1 MLFFY
6 STPKLF
12 LKIEIIFFIR
22 IIQKKRVYALNT
34 LTTLPNLLTLLRILL
49 IPVFVIVF
57 YLPFGFAKALAASIF
72 AMASFTDWL
81 DGYLARKLKMISPF
95 GAFLDPV
102 ADKLLVS
109 TSLLL
114 LVSSKNIHY
123 ITIPAIV
130 IVGREIVISALREW
144 MAEIG
149 SRASITVSYVGKIKT
164 VLQMVAL
171 ILLLAFNSLESWGGI
186 FGFILLYVA
195 AILTIWSM
203 VIYLAIAWPELTKKN

>member
-1 MLFFY
+1 M
-6 STPKLF
+6 S
-12 LKIEIIFFIR
+12 
-22 IIQKKRVYALNT
+22 T
-34 LTTLPNLLTLLRILL
+34 LTSLPNLLTLMRIVL
-49 IPVFVIVF
+49 IPVFILIF
-57 YLPFGFAKALAASIF
+57 YLPFHWANGVAAGIF
-72 AMASFTDWL
+72 AVACFTDWL
-81 DGYLARKLKMISPF
+81 DGYFARRLKMMSPF

-114 LVSSKNIHY
+114 LVGAKDINY

-149 SRASITVSYVGKIKT
+149 NRASVTVGYIGKIKT
-164 VLQMVAL
+164 LVQMVAL
-171 ILLLAFNSLESWGGI
+171 VLLLAFNPTTSWWGVI
-186 FGFILLYVA
+186 GFILLYVS

-203 VIYLAIAWPELTKKN
+203 VIYLAIAWPELMKKN

>member
-1 MLFFY
+1 M
-6 STPKLF
+6 S
-12 LKIEIIFFIR
+12 
-22 IIQKKRVYALNT
+22 T
-34 LTTLPNLLTLLRILL
+34 LTSLPNMLTLMRILL
-49 IPVFVIVF
+49 IPVFVCVF
-57 YLPFGFAKALAASIF
+57 YLPFQWASALAATIF
-72 AMASFTDWL
+72 AAACFTDWL
-81 DGYLARKLKMISPF
+81 DGYLARKLKMMSPF

-114 LVSSKNIHY
+114 LVGAKDLNY

-149 SRASITVSYVGKIKT
+149 SRASVTVGYIGKVKT
-164 VLQMVAL
+164 SLQMLAL
-171 ILLLAFNSLESWGGI
+171 FLLLAFNPVSSWWGI
-186 FGFILLYVA
+186 VGFILLYVS

-203 VIYLAIAWPELTKKN
+203 VIYLAIAWPQLMKKN

>member
-1 MLFFY
+1 M
-6 STPKLF
+6 S
-12 LKIEIIFFIR
+12 
-22 IIQKKRVYALNT
+22 T
-34 LTTLPNLLTLLRILL
+34 LTGLPNLFTLLRIAL

-57 YLPFGFAKALAASIF
+57 YLPFEFAHVLAASIF
-72 AMASFTDWL
+72 AAASFTDWL
-81 DGYLARKLKMISPF
+81 DGYLARKLKMMSHF

-114 LVSSKNIHY
+114 LVAAKNINY

-144 MAEIG
+144 MAEVG
-149 SRASITVSYVGKIKT
+149 TRASVTVGYVGKIKT
-164 VLQMVAL
+164 CLQMAAL
-171 ILLLAFNSLESWGGI
+171 FLLLAFNSLDSWGGI
-186 FGFILLYVA
+186 FGFILLYVS

-203 VIYLAIAWPELTKKN
+203 VIYLSIAWPELTKKN